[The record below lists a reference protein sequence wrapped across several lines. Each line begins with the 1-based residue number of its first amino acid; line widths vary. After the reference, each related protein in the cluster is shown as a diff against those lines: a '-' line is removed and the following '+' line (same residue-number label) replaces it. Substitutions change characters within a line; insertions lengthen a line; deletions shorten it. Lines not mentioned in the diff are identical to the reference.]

1 MADIAF
7 IPIVLVLR
15 RQEGDDKIIVKRLIE
30 LGSLLIMLAQKYITL
45 GILPKTLV
53 IPPLDYP
60 YKMSVKEFHFLKKVT
75 SSIASR
81 TWFQVSG

>member
-45 GILPKTLV
+45 GILKNTPV

-60 YKMSVKEFHFLKKVT
+60 FKRPVKIFFLQK
-75 SSIASR
+75 SR
-81 TWFQVSG
+81 